1 MTPAEAAAANDDVL
15 AFLDEMNE
23 ADKKI
28 RGEDTSSRSKAIFD
42 DGPR

>member
-1 MTPAEAAAANDDVL
+1 M

-28 RGEDTSSRSKAIFD
+28 RGEGANNKNPRSKEIFED
-42 DGPR
+42 ASATREQTEE